1 MKRTVFFILLFTILL
16 TMGSYSDK
24 SDSASPEVY
33 IIPINGDIDRSLTV
47 FIRRS
52 IDAAETEDASIIIFE
67 INTFGGRVDSALQIA
82 TLIGSA
88 DAETIAYIPALP
100 ESTGVSWSAGALIS
114 FSCSSIYMAPGTSM
128 GAAAPVYQGAEGMEM
143 AEEKTVSAV
152 RAQMAALAE
161 KNGYPKAAA
170 LAMVDSDIVL
180 VEVEIDGEL
189 QLVSG
194 DELEL
199 LEEEALDAGSTFK
212 KGRTISAEGK
222 LLTLTAN
229 EMLKYGIS
237 SGAPSTR
244 EDLFELLELNNPDTT
259 EAESTTPDRLIA
271 LITGNALTT
280 ILIMLGL
287 GALYMEITS
296 PGFGIP
302 GTLAITIFAVIFI
315 SNGMLG
321 YVGSLEILLFAVG
334 IVLLIVEIFLIPGF
348 GAAGISGILLI
359 AASLLLSQQGFILP
373 EFEWQA
379 ELLKRNLLI
388 VGTGIFGSIILM
400 AILIQLFPRVG
411 MFNRLILQTS
421 QDQDD
426 GYSLQDPEITASRLG
441 KSGKAIT
448 TLRPSGK
455 AVFDGETIVVETD
468 GEYVEADTEVKII
481 AADSNRIIVK
491 KLTEEV

>member
-1 MKRTVFFILLFTILL
+1 MNRTVILILLFSVL
-16 TMGSYSDK
+16 TPLGGYSDSQPESYSD
-24 SDSASPEVY
+24 VY
-33 IIPINGDIDRSLTV
+33 IIPINGDIDRSLTI
-47 FIRRS
+47 FLRRS
-52 IDAAETEDASIIIFE
+52 IDAAEQTGAGSIIFE

-82 TLIGSA
+82 TLIGGS

-114 FSCSSIYMAPGTSM
+114 FSCDRIYMAPGTSM
-128 GAAAPVYQGAEGMEM
+128 GAAAPVYQSSEGMQT

-161 KNGYPKAAA
+161 KNGYPKTAA
-170 LAMVDSDIVL
+170 LAMVDSDIELIEAEINGRTVL
-180 VEVEIDGEL
+180 VSADEIEFIKEDT
-189 QLVSG
+189 
-194 DELEL
+194 
-199 LEEEALDAGSTFK
+199 EAQNGTFK
-212 KGRTISAEGK
+212 KGKTISAKGK

-237 SGAPSTR
+237 SGAPADR
-244 EDLFELLELNNPDTT
+244 EELFTMLELDNPETA

-271 LITGNALTT
+271 MVTGSALTT

-302 GTLAITIFAVIFI
+302 GTLAIIIFAIIFI
-315 SNGMLG
+315 ANGMLG
-321 YVGSLEILLFAVG
+321 YVGSLEILLFIAG

-373 EFEWQA
+373 EFEWQI
-379 ELLKRNLLI
+379 ELLKRNVLTT
-388 VGTGIFGSIILM
+388 GAGIFGSIIIT
-400 AILIQLFPRVG
+400 AVLIQLFPRIGV
-411 MFNRLILQTS
+411 FNRLILQTS
-421 QDQDD
+421 QLQED
-426 GYSLQDPEITASRLG
+426 GYSLQPGNNLEAKIG
-441 KSGKAIT
+441 KTGTSLT

-455 AVFDGETIVVETD
+455 AEFDGFTEVVETD
-468 GEYVEADTEVKII
+468 GEYIEEGADVVII
-481 AADSNRIIVK
+481 AADSNRLLVK
-491 KLTEEV
+491 RLTEVE